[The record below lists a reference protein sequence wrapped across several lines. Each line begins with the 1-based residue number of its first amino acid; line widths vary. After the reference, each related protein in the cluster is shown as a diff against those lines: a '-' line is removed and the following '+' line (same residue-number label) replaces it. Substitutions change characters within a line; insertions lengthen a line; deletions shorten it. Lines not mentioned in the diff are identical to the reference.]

1 MAWFGCLAMVHVE
14 TYVTI
19 LGGMNHKQLEL
30 GRQGDWALTLG
41 LFWVANQI
49 PDDHDVSTSA
59 GVGMPAACAQ

>member
-49 PDDHDVSTSA
+49 PND
-59 GVGMPAACAQ
+59 P